1 MELLRKH
8 EIPYHQQPFIET
20 DSPWS
25 CGRED
30 EIKNEVKKKKKNEV
44 EIENEVEDEVKMVI
58 SREVRGWGEEVE
70 TEVEV
75 KE

>member
-30 EIKNEVKKKKKNEV
+30 EIKNEV
-44 EIENEVEDEVKMVI
+44 EIEKEVEDEVKLVI
-58 SREVRGWGEEVE
+58 SREVRGWEEVE

-75 KE
+75 KD

>member
-8 EIPYHQQPFIET
+8 EVPYHQQPFIET

-25 CGRED
+25 CRRED
-30 EIKNEVKKKKKNEV
+30 EIKNEV
-44 EIENEVEDEVKMVI
+44 EIEKEVEDEVKLVI
-58 SREVRGWGEEVE
+58 SREVRGWEEVE

-75 KE
+75 KD

>member
-25 CGRED
+25 CGRGD
-30 EIKNEVKKKKKNEV
+30 EIKNEV

-58 SREVRGWGEEVE
+58 GREVRGWGEEVE

-75 KE
+75 KNN

>member
-20 DSPWS
+20 DSPRS

-30 EIKNEVKKKKKNEV
+30 EIKNEVGKKKKRMRLKLRMKL
-44 EIENEVEDEVKMVI
+44 KM
-58 SREVRGWGEEVE
+58 
-70 TEVEV
+70 
-75 KE
+75 K

>member
-1 MELLRKH
+1 MKLRM
-8 EIPYHQQPFIET
+8 
-20 DSPWS
+20 
-25 CGRED
+25 RL
-30 EIKNEVKKKKKNEV
+30 KKKKNEV

>member
-30 EIKNEVKKKKKNEV
+30 EIKNEV

-58 SREVRGWGEEVE
+58 GREVRGWGEEVE

-75 KE
+75 KNN

>member
-1 MELLRKH
+1 MKFLITNNHLLRLILPDHAEGKMKLRMRL
-8 EIPYHQQPFIET
+8 E
-20 DSPWS
+20 
-25 CGRED
+25 
-30 EIKNEVKKKKKNEV
+30 KKKKNEV

-58 SREVRGWGEEVE
+58 SREVRGWREEVE

>member
-30 EIKNEVKKKKKNEV
+30 EIKNEV
-44 EIENEVEDEVKMVI
+44 EIEKEAEDEVKLVI
-58 SREVRGWGEEVE
+58 SREVRGWGEVE